1 MIRLEMLS
9 ENGEVVPLFYD
20 QHTSRLLDKDGFKA
34 VDYTNNPM
42 YDPEPSQRRPFI
54 AVDYDQPG
62 RKVRE
67 VRKLKI
73 QLGLGCNKSCSY
85 CLQAIQ
91 VQKAAATS
99 TRDASVF
106 LANIDGWIVNP
117 EGMEKVELWG
127 GEPLLYWKKI
137 EILAPALIAK
147 FPNAQFS
154 IITNGELLTR
164 EIVDQLKAWNFSLT
178 ISHDGPGQAVRGDD
192 PFEDPHK
199 FAMIQY
205 AQKTFHPRFS
215 FNAVLTP
222 KSHDVNAIIDWF
234 HDYFPGCN
242 VGFEGVVHSYASDPA
257 SIFSIEQLAQF
268 SDTLSRQLADGS
280 ALRSPAIMD
289 KLRRS
294 VNSFVNEQSSETL
307 FQKCGMDMPEYL
319 AVDLK
324 GNVMTCQNVGANGNH
339 KIGHVSDF
347 ENIALNTSKHWS
359 KRPECQSC
367 PVLQLCQGAC
377 MYQGGDN
384 WTHSCNAEFFYN
396 LAFFRAALFILTG
409 RWLVGFSGDI
419 VRPKLK
425 KDRDVEVR

>member
-9 ENGEVVPLFYD
+9 SDGEVVPLFYD
-20 QHTSRLLDKDGFKA
+20 QHASRLLDNNGFRA
-34 VDYTNNPM
+34 VDFSNNPM
-42 YDPEPSQRRPFI
+42 LEREPVQARPFI

-62 RKVRE
+62 RKVRQ
-67 VRKLKI
+67 VKKLKI
-73 QLGLGCNKSCSY
+73 QLGLGCNKACSY
-85 CLQAIQ
+85 CLQAAQIN
-91 VQKAAATS
+91 KAAASS
-99 TRDASVF
+99 TRDASEF
-106 LANIDGWIVNP
+106 LANIDGWIEAP
-117 EGMEKVELWG
+117 EGMEKVEFWG

-137 EILAPALIAK
+137 EILAPELIKK
-147 FPNAQFS
+147 FPNARLS

-164 EIVDQLKAWNFSLT
+164 EIVDKLKAWNFSMA
-178 ISHDGPGQAVRGDD
+178 ISHDGPGQAVRGSD
-192 PFEDPHK
+192 PFEDPHQ

-222 KSHDVNAIIDWF
+222 ASNDVNAIIDWF
-234 HDYFPGCN
+234 QDCIPGCN
-242 VGFEGVVHSYASDPA
+242 VGFEGVVHSYAGDPA
-257 SIFSIEQLAQF
+257 SIFSEEKLGQF
-268 SDTLSRQLADGS
+268 SDVLSRQLIDGS
-280 ALRSPAIMD
+280 ALRSFMLHD
-289 KLRRS
+289 KLRRAVRS
-294 VNSFVNEQSSETL
+294 MVNERSSESL

-339 KIGHVSDF
+339 KIGHVSEF
-347 ENIALNTSKHWS
+347 EDIALNTSRHWS

-384 WTHSCNAEFFYN
+384 WTHSCNAEFYYN

-409 RWLVGFSGDI
+409 RWMVGFSGDI
-419 VRPKLK
+419 VRPRLK

>member
-1 MIRLEMLS
+1 MLS

-99 TRDASVF
+99 TRDASEF

-137 EILAPALIAK
+137 EILAPALITK

-294 VNSFVNEQSSETL
+294 VNSFVNEQSSKTL

>member
-1 MIRLEMLS
+1 MLRLEMLS
-9 ENGEVVPLFYD
+9 RDGEVIPLFYS
-20 QHTSRLLDKDGFKA
+20 QHTSQLLNEQGFRA
-34 VDYTNNPM
+34 VDFSD
-42 YDPEPSQRRPFI
+42 DPLLERGAASARPFV

-62 RKVRE
+62 RKVRQ
-67 VRKLKI
+67 VKKLKI
-73 QLGLGCNKSCSY
+73 QLGLGCNYSCAY
-85 CLQAIQ
+85 CLQAQQ
-91 VQKAAATS
+91 VEKAAASS
-99 TRDASVF
+99 TRDASEF
-106 LANIDGWIVNP
+106 LENIDGWIAAP

-137 EILAPALIAK
+137 EILVPALKRK
-147 FPNAQFS
+147 FPNAKFS
-154 IITNGELLTR
+154 IITNGSLFTR
-164 EIVDQLKAWNFSLT
+164 EIIDQLKAWDFSVAM
-178 ISHDGPGQAVRGDD
+178 SHDGPGQAVRGDD

-199 FAMIQY
+199 FAMVQY
-205 AQKTFHPRFS
+205 AQRTFHPRFS

-222 KSHDVNAIIDWF
+222 RSHDVNAIIDWF
-234 HDYFPGCN
+234 QDYFPGCT
-242 VGFEGVVHSYASDPA
+242 VGFEGVVHSYASDPS
-257 SIFSIEQLAQF
+257 SIFSMEQLGAF
-268 SDTLSRQLADGS
+268 SDALSRQLVDGS
-280 ALRSPAIMD
+280 ALRSPQMHD
-289 KLRRS
+289 KLRRAVRS
-294 VNSFVNEQSSETL
+294 MVNEQSSDAL

-324 GNVMTCQNVGANGNH
+324 GNVTTCQNVGAIGSH

-347 ENIALNTSKHWS
+347 DNIALNTSRHWS

-409 RWLVGFSGDI
+409 RWMVGFSGEI

-425 KDRDVEVR
+425 KDRYVEIC

>member
-1 MIRLEMLS
+1 MIRLELLGKD
-9 ENGEVVPLFYD
+9 GEVVPLFYD
-20 QHTSRLLDKDGFKA
+20 QHTSRLLDNDGFRA
-34 VDYTNNPM
+34 VDFTGNPM
-42 YDPEPSQRRPFI
+42 LESEPVQARPFI

-67 VRKLKI
+67 VKKLKI
-73 QLGLGCNKSCSY
+73 QLGLGCQKSCLY
-85 CLQAIQ
+85 CLQAAQ
-91 VQKAAATS
+91 VQKAALSS
-99 TRDASVF
+99 TRDASEF
-106 LANIDGWIVNP
+106 LANIDSWIENP
-117 EGMEKVELWG
+117 QGMEKVELWG
-127 GEPLLYWKKI
+127 GEPLLYWKHI
-137 EILAPALIAK
+137 EILAPALIEK
-147 FPNAQFS
+147 FPNARFS
-154 IITNGELLTR
+154 MITNGELLTR
-164 EIVDQLKAWNFSLT
+164 EIVDKLKSWDFSIA
-178 ISHDGPGQAVRGDD
+178 ISHDGPGQHIRGDD

-205 AQKTFHPRFS
+205 AQRTFHPRFS

-222 KSHDVNAIIDWF
+222 ASNDVNAIIDWF
-234 HDYFPGCN
+234 QDYFPGCN
-242 VGFEGVVHSYASDPA
+242 VGFEGVVHSYASDPS
-257 SIFSIEQLAQF
+257 SIFSEEQLNEF
-268 SDTLSRQLADGS
+268 SERLSYQLVDGS
-280 ALRSPAIMD
+280 AIRSGMLHH
-289 KLRRS
+289 KLRQAVS
-294 VNSFVNEQSSETL
+294 SMVNERSSEVL

-347 ENIALNTSKHWS
+347 DKIALNTSRHWS

-425 KDRDVEVR
+425 KDLNVEVR

>member
-9 ENGEVVPLFYD
+9 KDGEVVPLFYD

-34 VDYTNNPM
+34 VDFSNNPLRES
-42 YDPEPSQRRPFI
+42 EPVQARPFI

-62 RKVRE
+62 RKVRQ

-73 QLGLGCNKSCSY
+73 QLGLGCNKSCAY
-85 CLQAIQ
+85 CLQAAQIHE
-91 VQKAAATS
+91 AAASS
-99 TRDASVF
+99 TRDASEF
-106 LANIDGWIVNP
+106 LANIDNWIDAP
-117 EGMEKVELWG
+117 EGMEKVEFWG

-137 EILAPALIAK
+137 EILAPTLIKK
-147 FPNAQFS
+147 FPNARFS
-154 IITNGELLTR
+154 IITNGEILTR
-164 EIVDQLKAWNFSLT
+164 EIVDQLKVWNFSMA
-178 ISHDGPGQAVRGDD
+178 ISHDGPGQAVRGSD
-192 PFEDPHK
+192 PFEDPHQ

-205 AQKTFHPRFS
+205 AQRTFHPRFS

-222 KSHDVNAIIDWF
+222 ASHDVNAIIDWF
-234 HDYFPGCN
+234 RDYFPDCN
-242 VGFEGVVHSYASDPA
+242 VGFEGVVHSYAGDPT
-257 SIFSIEQLAQF
+257 SIFSIEQLGQF
-268 SDTLSRQLADGS
+268 SDTLSMQLVDGS
-280 ALRSPAIMD
+280 AMRSPMLVD
-289 KLRRS
+289 KLKRS
-294 VNSFVNEQSSETL
+294 VSSMVNERSSESL

-347 ENIALNTSKHWS
+347 DKIALNTSRHWS
-359 KRPECQSC
+359 KRPECLSC

-396 LAFFRAALFILTG
+396 LAFFRAALFVLTG
-409 RWLVGFSGDI
+409 RWMVGFGGDI
-419 VRPKLK
+419 VRPTLK
-425 KDRDVEVR
+425 KDRNVEVR